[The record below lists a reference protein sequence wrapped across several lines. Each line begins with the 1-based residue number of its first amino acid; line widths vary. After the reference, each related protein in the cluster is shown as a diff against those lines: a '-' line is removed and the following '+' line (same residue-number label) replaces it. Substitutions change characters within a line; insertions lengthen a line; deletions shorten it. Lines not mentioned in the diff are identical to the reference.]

1 VRNREAARY
10 ARWSAIVAGL
20 IALVVAGVY
29 VHRAIRAAQDR
40 HAAPPVV
47 SATVQQQSNEFS
59 FSRVEQ
65 GRTIFTVRA
74 SRTTQFK
81 DRNRYL
87 LEDVW
92 ITIYGR
98 TGSRNDN
105 IHTHECSYEP
115 ALGTVRCEGE
125 VLIDVQGAEGASDKP
140 IEKSIEL
147 KTSNLAFNR
156 ETGIASTPAPVEF
169 RFPEGDG
176 RGVGITY
183 STESSIVRIE
193 RAVEFNVG
201 SSERTGGIPVR
212 ASGSS
217 LEIRRNDR
225 LVVMNGP
232 VVVTRGDRE
241 LRASRIS
248 VSLDENYHAERV
260 SAEGRPSIRSTGDKG
275 EFSFAADKYDGLLDA
290 SGWVERVIAD
300 GNVEGSRQSAA
311 GTEHF
316 STAHMELTMLPQH
329 NLLREMTATGGVT
342 AESQEGPDS
351 RALKTESLRVN
362 FAPGRRADQQRI
374 DTVET
379 LAPATIESKSGDETT
394 DLRAKQFVAHFG
406 PDGHLDKLL
415 GHTDVEIRRQLG
427 TQAPEVT
434 SAAELSATLGAKNE
448 WETLE
453 VFGNVHFQQI
463 DRQATAA
470 HARFVR
476 ATSAITLDGSPVLSD
491 SMSRTTAANVTFNQ
505 TTSEI
510 RAAGGVISTYLGTA
524 RGEAV
529 SFGSGPAHISADTL
543 TGSTTSGHVSYSGHA
558 RLWQG
563 ESLLDA
569 DQIEVW
575 RDERKMQATGHVVA
589 VLPQTGSQLV
599 STSAKSSG
607 PVLWEVRAPLL
618 TYSDDQGKAHLGGGV
633 IANSRQGSLESRTLD
648 AFLSPAGEAS
658 AAAAKSPSGRQLSR
672 VLAQGGVT
680 VRQGDR
686 RGTAEQAEYSAAEEK
701 FVLFGG
707 QPTLTDASGDTT
719 TGRSLTFFVANDTIL
734 IGSQEGSRT
743 LTKHRVEK

>member
-1 VRNREAARY
+1 MRNQEAARY
-10 ARWSAIVAGL
+10 ARWSAITAGL

-29 VHRAIRAAQDR
+29 VHRAIRAARAR

-47 SATVQQQSNEFS
+47 AATVQQQSNEFS
-59 FSRVEQ
+59 FSRVKE

-98 TGSRNDN
+98 TGDRNDN

-125 VLIDVQGAEGASDKP
+125 VLIDVQGANVNSDKP
-140 IEKSIEL
+140 VEKSIEL

-156 ETGIASTPAPVEF
+156 ETGIASTAEPVEF

-193 RAVEFNVG
+193 HTVEFNVG

-225 LVVMNGP
+225 MVVLNGP
-232 VVVTRGDRE
+232 AVITRGDRE
-241 LRASRIS
+241 LTAARIS

-260 SAEGRPSIRSTGDKG
+260 SADGRPTIRSTGNKG
-275 EFSFAADKYDGLLDA
+275 EFSFAADKFDGLLSA
-290 SGWVERVIAD
+290 SGWVEQVIAD

-311 GTEHF
+311 GTDHF

-342 AESQEGPDS
+342 AESQQGRES
-351 RALKTESLRVN
+351 RVLKTESLRVN
-362 FAPGRRADQQRI
+362 FALGRQADQQRI
-374 DTVET
+374 DTAET
-379 LAPATIESKSGDETT
+379 LAPATIESKTENETT
-394 DLRAKQFVAHFG
+394 DLRAKQFVAQFG
-406 PDGHLDKLL
+406 PDGHVGKLF
-415 GHTDVEIRRQLG
+415 GHSDVEVRRQLG
-427 TQAPEVT
+427 NQAPEVT
-434 SAAELSATLGAKNE
+434 SASEMSAAIGAKNE
-448 WETLE
+448 WDTVELS
-453 VFGNVHFQQI
+453 GSVHFQQT
-463 DRQATAA
+463 DRQASSA
-470 HARFVR
+470 HARIVR
-476 ATSAITLDGSPVLSD
+476 ATGTITLDGSPVLSD
-491 SMSRTTAANVTFNQ
+491 SMSRTTAASVTFNQ
-505 TTSEI
+505 TTNEI
-510 RAAGGVISTYLGTA
+510 RAAGGAISTYFTPA
-524 RGEAV
+524 RGQAV
-529 SFGSGPAHISADTL
+529 NLGSGPVHISADTL
-543 TGSTTSGHVSYSGHA
+543 TGSTTSGHVAYSGHA

-575 RDERKMQATGHVVA
+575 RDERKMQATGRVVA
-589 VLPQTGSQLV
+589 VLPQSAGQLI
-599 STSAKSSG
+599 SASAKSTG
-607 PVLWEVRAPLL
+607 PVLWEVRAPAF
-618 TYSDDQGKAHLGGGV
+618 TYWNDQGKAHLEGGV
-633 IANSRQGSLESRTLD
+633 VASSRQGSLESTALD
-648 AFLSPAGEAS
+648 VFLAPPGEVSVGAKNPA
-658 AAAAKSPSGRQLSR
+658 GRQLSR
-672 VLAQGGVT
+672 VSAQGGVV

-686 RGTAEQAEYSAAEEK
+686 RGTAEQAEYTAADGK

>member
-1 VRNREAARY
+1 MRNREAARY
-10 ARWSAIVAGL
+10 ARWSAIIAGL

-29 VHRAIRAAQDR
+29 VHRAIRAARAR

-47 SATVQQQSNEFS
+47 AVTVQQQSNEFS

-65 GRTIFTVRA
+65 GRTLFTVRA

-98 TGSRNDN
+98 TGNRNDN

-125 VLIDVQGAEGASDKP
+125 VLIDVQRAGVASDKP
-140 IEKSIEL
+140 ADKSIEL

-156 ETGIASTPAPVEF
+156 ETGIASTSEPVEF

-183 STESSIVRIE
+183 STDSSIVRIE
-193 RAVEFNVG
+193 HTVEFDVG
-201 SSERTGGIPVR
+201 ASERTAGIPVR

-225 LVVMNGP
+225 MVVLNGP

-241 LRASRIS
+241 LTAARIT
-248 VSLDENYHAERV
+248 VSLDENYHAERI
-260 SAEGRPSIRSTGDKG
+260 SADGRPSVRSTGGKG
-275 EFSFAADKYDGLLDA
+275 EFSFAADKYDGLLSA

-300 GNVEGSRQSAA
+300 GNVEGTRQSAA
-311 GTEHF
+311 GTDHLL
-316 STAHMELTMLPQH
+316 TAHMELTMLPQH

-342 AESQEGPDS
+342 AESQQGRDS
-351 RALKTESLRVN
+351 RVLKTESLRVN

-379 LAPATIESKSGDETT
+379 LAPATIDSKSGDETT
-394 DLRAKQFVAHFG
+394 DLRAKQFVAQFG
-406 PDGHLDKLL
+406 ADGHFDKLL
-415 GHTDVEIRRQLG
+415 GHSDVEVRRHLG
-427 TQAPEVT
+427 NQAPEVT
-434 SAAELSATLGAKNE
+434 SATELSAAFGAKNE
-448 WETLE
+448 WKTLE
-453 VFGNVHFQQI
+453 VSGNVHFQQT
-463 DRQATAA
+463 DRQANAA
-470 HARFVR
+470 HARIIR
-476 ATSAITLDGSPVLSD
+476 ATSTITLDGSPVLSD
-491 SMSRTTAANVTFNQ
+491 SMSRTTAANVAFNQ

-510 RAAGGVISTYLGTA
+510 RASGGVISTYFTPA
-524 RGEAV
+524 RGQAV
-529 SFGSGPAHISADTL
+529 NLGSGPAHISADTL
-543 TGSTTSGHVSYSGHA
+543 TGSTTSGHVAYSGHA

-569 DQIEVW
+569 DQIELW

-589 VLPQTGSQLV
+589 VLPQTAGQLV
-599 STSAKSSG
+599 SASAKSSG
-607 PVLWEVRAPLL
+607 PVLWEVRAPAF
-618 TYSDDQGKAHLGGGV
+618 TYWNDQGKAHLEGGV
-633 IANSRQGSLESRTLD
+633 VASSRQGSLESRTLD
-648 AFLSPAGEAS
+648 AFLAPAGEGSTAT
-658 AAAAKSPSGRQLSR
+658 AKNPSGRQLSR
-672 VLAQGGVT
+672 VLAQGGVI

-686 RGTAEQAEYSAAEEK
+686 RGTAEQAEYTAADGK

>member
-10 ARWSAIVAGL
+10 ARWSAIIAGL

-29 VHRAIRAAQDR
+29 VDRAIRAARAR

-47 SATVQQQSNEFS
+47 AATVQQQSNEFS
-59 FSRVEQ
+59 FSRVEK

-98 TGSRNDN
+98 TGSRDDN

-115 ALGTVRCEGE
+115 ALGTVRCEGD
-125 VLIDVQGAEGASDKP
+125 VLISVQGAGVAPGEPVD
-140 IEKSIEL
+140 KSIEV
-147 KTSNLAFNR
+147 KTSNLEFNR
-156 ETGIASTPAPVEF
+156 ETGTASTPEPVEF

-183 STESSIVRIE
+183 STDSSIVRIE
-193 RAVEFNVG
+193 HAVEFDVG

-225 LVVMNGP
+225 MVLLNGP
-232 VVVTRGDRE
+232 VVVRRGDRE
-241 LRASRIS
+241 LTAARIF
-248 VSLDENYHAERV
+248 VSLDGNYHAERV
-260 SAEGRPSIRSTGDKG
+260 SAEGRPSIRSTGGKG
-275 EFSFAADKYDGLLDA
+275 EFSFAADKYDALLTE

-311 GTEHF
+311 GTDHF
-316 STAHMELTMLPQH
+316 STAHLELTMLPQH
-329 NLLREMTATGGVT
+329 NLLREMTATGDVT
-342 AESQEGPDS
+342 AESQQGRDS
-351 RALKTESLRVN
+351 RVLKTDSLRVN

-379 LAPATIESKSGDETT
+379 LAPATIESKTGDETT
-394 DLRAKQFVAHFG
+394 DLRAEQFVAQFG
-406 PDGHLDKLL
+406 ADGHLDKLL
-415 GHTDVEIRRQLG
+415 GHSAVEVRRQLG
-427 TQAPEVT
+427 NQAPEVT
-434 SAAELSATLGAKNE
+434 SASELSAVLGAKNE

-453 VFGNVHFQQI
+453 LSGNVHFQQT
-463 DRQATAA
+463 DRQASAA
-470 HARFVR
+470 HARIVR
-476 ATSAITLDGSPVLSD
+476 ATGTIALDGSPVLSD
-491 SMSRTTAANVTFNQ
+491 SMSRTTAASVTFNQ
-505 TTSEI
+505 TTNEF
-510 RAAGGVISTYLGTA
+510 RASGGAISTFLVPA

-529 SFGSGPAHISADTL
+529 SLGSGPAHISADLL
-543 TGSTTSGHVSYSGHA
+543 TGSTTSGHVAYSGHA

-563 ESLLDA
+563 ESLLNA
-569 DQIEVW
+569 DQIELW
-575 RDERKMQATGHVVA
+575 RDERKMQATGHVVT
-589 VLPQTGSQLV
+589 VLPQTAGQLV

-607 PVLWEVRAPLL
+607 AVLWEVRAPAF
-618 TYSDDQGKAHLGGGV
+618 TYWNDQGKAHLEGGV
-633 IANSRQGSLESRTLD
+633 IASSRQGSLESRTLD
-648 AFLSPAGEAS
+648 AFLAPAGGAS
-658 AAAAKSPSGRQLSR
+658 AAAAKNTSGRQLSR
-672 VLAQGGVT
+672 VLAQGGVI

-686 RGTAEQAEYSAAEEK
+686 RGTAEQAEYTAADGK

-707 QPTLTDASGDTT
+707 QPTLTDVSGDTT